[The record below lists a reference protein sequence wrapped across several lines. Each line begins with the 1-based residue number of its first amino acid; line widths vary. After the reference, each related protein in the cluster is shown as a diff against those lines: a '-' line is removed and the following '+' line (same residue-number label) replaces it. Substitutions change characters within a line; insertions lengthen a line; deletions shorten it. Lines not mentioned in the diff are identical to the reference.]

1 MADDVLMQKL
11 ASIDRWVR
19 QVREF
24 VGGDMDRLKQ
34 QLVQDAVVLNLQRAC
49 EQAIDAAARVVSIRR
64 LGVPADSAEAFP
76 LLERAGALTP
86 VTAARMRA
94 MVGFRNVAVHQY
106 QVLDQAILRAVVE
119 KHLGDFTEL
128 CRELSAE

>member
-11 ASIDRWVR
+11 ASIDRCVR

-64 LGVPADSAEAFP
+64 LGVPADSAEAFT

-86 VTAARMRA
+86 ATAARMRA

-106 QVLDQAILRAVVE
+106 QALDQAILRAVVE
-119 KHLGDFTEL
+119 KHLDDFAEL

>member
-49 EQAIDAAARVVSIRR
+49 EQSIDAAARVVSIRR
-64 LGVPADSAEAFP
+64 LGVPADSAEAFT

>member
-1 MADDVLMQKL
+1 VADDVLMQKL
-11 ASIDRWVR
+11 ASIDRCVR

-64 LGVPADSAEAFP
+64 LGVPADSAEAFT

-86 VTAARMRA
+86 ATAARMRA

-119 KHLGDFTEL
+119 KHLGDFADL
-128 CRELSAE
+128 CRELSAG

>member
-11 ASIDRWVR
+11 ASIDRCVR

-24 VGGDMDRLKQ
+24 VGGDLERLRQ

-49 EQAIDAAARVVSIRR
+49 EQSIDAAARVVSMRQ
-64 LGVPADSAEAFP
+64 LGIPGDSAEAFTM
-76 LLERAGALTP
+76 LERAGVLTP
-86 VTAARMRA
+86 ATAARMRA

-106 QVLDQAILRAVVE
+106 QSLDQAILRAVVE
-119 KHLGDFTEL
+119 KHLGDFAEL

>member
-64 LGVPADSAEAFP
+64 LGVPADSAEAFT

>member
-11 ASIDRWVR
+11 ASIDRCVR

-64 LGVPADSAEAFP
+64 LGVPADSAEAFT

-86 VTAARMRA
+86 MTAARMRA

-119 KHLGDFTEL
+119 RHLNDFAEL
-128 CRELSAE
+128 CRELSSE

>member
-11 ASIDRWVR
+11 ASIDRCVR

-64 LGVPADSAEAFP
+64 LGVPADSAEAFT

-86 VTAARMRA
+86 ATAARMRA

-119 KHLGDFTEL
+119 KHLGDFAEL

>member
-11 ASIDRWVR
+11 ASIDRCVR

-64 LGVPADSAEAFP
+64 LGVPADSAEAFT

-86 VTAARMRA
+86 MTAARMRA

-119 KHLGDFTEL
+119 RHLDDFAEL
-128 CRELSAE
+128 CRELSSE

>member
-1 MADDVLMQKL
+1 LQA
-11 ASIDRWVR
+11 IDRWVR

-49 EQAIDAAARVVSIRR
+49 EQSIDAAARVVSIRR
-64 LGVPADSAEAFP
+64 LGVPADSAEAFT

-86 VTAARMRA
+86 ATAARMRA

-119 KHLGDFTEL
+119 KHLDDFAEL

>member
-11 ASIDRWVR
+11 ASIDRCVR

-64 LGVPADSAEAFP
+64 LGVPADSAEAFT

-86 VTAARMRA
+86 MTAARMRA

-119 KHLGDFTEL
+119 RHLDDFAEL
-128 CRELSAE
+128 CRELSSA